1 MLRSRALIAE
11 LRALRRKRTFAD
23 LRQLAVTGLREA
35 GRLYAGELDLEDPVL
50 SPINGRLPVLERVSV
65 FIGTCD
71 VLLADSRRSHAKAA
85 GREMDLDAGLD
96 ARGQAGG

>member
-1 MLRSRALIAE
+1 M
-11 LRALRRKRTFAD
+11 
-23 LRQLAVTGLREA
+23 
-35 GRLYAGELDLEDPVL
+35 L

-65 FIGTCD
+65 FIGTRD

-85 GREMDLDAGLD
+85 EREIDLDAGLD